1 MTDTIYALI
10 TGASSGI
17 GAAAAVRL
25 ARDGY
30 GIVAHY
36 NSDEAGAAATVARCA
51 EVSAI
56 QHHLVQADLSSAAG
70 VVGFAE
76 AVAAKAGDVG
86 VLVNNAGSLI
96 GRSPFEELTDDHVQR
111 VVDLNFTTAILVSR
125 DFLPALKRRRGAVVN
140 VSSIA
145 AYSGGGGGSAIYAAA
160 KGAIVSLTRA
170 LAKEVAPAGVRV
182 NAIAPGVIATP
193 FHDRFTKP
201 EMMKVM
207 LGTIPMGRFGTS
219 EEFADLVSF
228 LVGPQ
233 SAYITGQTIHING
246 GQFLG

>member
-1 MTDTIYALI
+1 MTDTVYALI

-25 ARDGY
+25 ARDGF

-36 NSDEAGAAATVARCA
+36 NSDEAGAKATLARCA

-56 QHHLVQADLSSAAG
+56 PHHLVQADLSSAAG
-70 VVGFAE
+70 VAGFAE
-76 AVAAKAGDVG
+76 TVAAKAGDIG

-96 GRSPFEELTDDHVQR
+96 GRSPFEELSDDHVQR

-140 VSSIA
+140 LSSIA

-182 NAIAPGVIATP
+182 NAIAPGVIETP

-219 EEFADLVSF
+219 EECADLISF